1 MIPDLPM
8 QTTLYLIRHAAT
20 PNNML
25 RPYKLQGC
33 RVDPDLA
40 PAGVRQ
46 AVATRDFL
54 AVRPID
60 VVYSSPLRRSLRTAE
75 IIAEPHGLPPI
86 AVEAL
91 IECDVGDWEGQ
102 SWEEIRAADPES
114 YARYHANPA
123 VNGYAGGENFQQVHD
138 RSARA
143 IDEILGRHAGKTVVV
158 VSHHI
163 VNRIYLAGVLGL
175 GPARARAVSLDNC
188 GISLVHRDGTRTS
201 VATLNAAF
209 HLQGVAA

>member
-1 MIPDLPM
+1 MTPDLPM
-8 QTTLYLIRHAAT
+8 LTTLYLIRHAAT
-20 PNNML
+20 PANL
-25 RPYKLQGC
+25 EHPAKLQGC
-33 RVDPDLA
+33 RTDPDLA

-75 IIAEPHGLPPI
+75 IIAEPHGLEPVT
-86 AVEAL
+86 VEAL

-123 VNGYAGGENFQQVHD
+123 VNGYAGGENFQQVSD
-138 RSARA
+138 RAGRA
-143 IDEILGRHAGKTVVV
+143 IEEILGRHAGRTVVV

-188 GISLVHRDGTRTS
+188 GISIVHRDGARTA
-201 VATLNAAF
+201 VATINAAF